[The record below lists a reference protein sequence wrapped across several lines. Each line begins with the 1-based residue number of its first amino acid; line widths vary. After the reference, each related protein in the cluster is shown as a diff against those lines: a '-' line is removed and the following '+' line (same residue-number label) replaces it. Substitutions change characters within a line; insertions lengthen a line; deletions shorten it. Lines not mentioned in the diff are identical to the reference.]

1 MVTKMNIKT
10 LFTLIALYF
19 ISLPILANEQPNII
33 VILADDL
40 GYNDLGFTGSKE
52 IKTPNIDEL
61 ANNGITFTNGY
72 VTHPYCGPSRAGL
85 LTGRYQ
91 ARFGMENNVSYS
103 PNDKY
108 MGLPL
113 DQTTFAKRLQQVG
126 YKTSIF
132 GKWHLGGAPHFH
144 PNNRGFDYFYG
155 FLDGGH
161 NYMPNQVTVGG
172 DGYSLPIMRN
182 KGLGEFNEYLT
193 TALSKDAAN
202 YIKNTNEK
210 FLMYLSYNAPHTPL
224 QAPEEYIAKYSHIK
238 DENRRIYAAMIDA
251 MDEGI
256 GLVINALI
264 EKGQLDNTLIFFL
277 SDNGGTYPET
287 WMADNT
293 WASNFPFRRGKV
305 ALLEGGIHVPFI
317 AHWPKKIPKGKVF
330 DGLVSSL
337 DIAATS
343 IALAGVDAPKD
354 EIDGVNLL
362 PYFTGEKQD
371 SPHEALFWR
380 LEEAPH
386 IYAVR
391 TMDYKYM
398 NQPLPNVG
406 RSFFDMKNDPYE
418 AKNLVDKYP
427 AKQAELAKKW
437 NQWNSKNIA
446 NILNQS
452 WEYKKLR
459 DDFYEQ
465 LYQSNL
471 KNSQEEKSYQ
481 IK

>member
-1 MVTKMNIKT
+1 MKIINVLCLSI
-10 LFTLIALYF
+10 F
-19 ISLPILANEQPNII
+19 ISMPLMASTTERPNIL

-40 GYNDLGFTGSKE
+40 GYNDLGFTGSKY

-61 ANNGITFTNGY
+61 ANNGIKFTNGY
-72 VTHPYCGPSRAGL
+72 VTHSYCGPSRAGL

-103 PNDKY
+103 PDDKY

-113 DQTTFAKRLQQVG
+113 DQTTFAKRLQKVG

-161 NYMPNQVTVGG
+161 NYMPDQVTVGG
-172 DGYSLPIMRN
+172 GGYSLPIMRN

-193 TALSKDAAN
+193 TALSKDAAR
-202 YIKNTNEK
+202 YIKNTDQE

-224 QAPEEYIAKYSHIK
+224 QAPQSYIDKYQHITDK
-238 DENRRIYAAMIDA
+238 NRRIYAAMVDA

-256 GLVINALI
+256 GLVIDALK
-264 EKGQLDNTLIFFL
+264 EKGVLDNTLIFFL
-277 SDNGGTYPET
+277 SDNGGTYPEE
-287 WMADNT
+287 WMKNNT
-293 WASNFPFRRGKV
+293 WASNYPFRRGKV

-317 AHWPKKIPKGKVF
+317 AHWPNKIAKGQTF
-330 DGLVSSL
+330 DGLVSAL

-343 IALAGVDAPKD
+343 IALAGGYAPAE

-362 PYFTGEKQD
+362 PYFLGEKTD
-371 SPHEALFWR
+371 SPHQALFWR
-380 LEEAPH
+380 LEEQEY

-391 TMDYKYM
+391 TMDAKYM
-398 NQPLPNVG
+398 RQPLPNVG
-406 RSFFDMKNDPYE
+406 RSFFNMSADPYE
-418 AKNLVDKYP
+418 KNNLVDQYP
-427 AKQAELAKKW
+427 AKQAELARLW
-437 NQWNSKNIA
+437 NEWNAKNIN

-452 WEYKKLR
+452 WEYNKIKT
-459 DDFYEQ
+459 DFYDD
-465 LYQSNL
+465 LYKQNL
-471 KNSQEEKSYQ
+471 EAAKQQPSYTIQ
-481 IK
+481 